1 MTTFTTHC
9 YVANDKITLTIPS
22 AEFPWKCKVQDCQN
36 LPQPTR
42 DERFPTNYVG
52 VTEVVDATLSKMM
65 NTICTQT
72 SDADRKSPF
81 VLSSLSRSGKTTI
94 LRSLFDTWKKQ
105 GKLSMIVRFNGSG
118 PFKFQEG
125 ETAKEAIMRQIV
137 SQLVDTTS
145 LPPNALIKCDEAS
158 LRKKLQDD
166 LSDSEFILFVD
177 ELNASGVPLPYDASS
192 FLKEVFLDPPHRGLV
207 FSTHVPM
214 DLNTDRRSISMR
226 QTLRGCSDR
235 DFEAVKTPICLDI
248 EQLRSISPKC
258 ADLTPHEMLL
268 YGGNPALIFC
278 IKHNQFSVIDKFT
291 HQAKKVSTWDAPHL
305 AEFVHSL
312 LTGSPLVRSKVD
324 DDIDPLI
331 LLQEQF
337 SFNPENSISTWPIC

>member
-1 MTTFTTHC
+1 
-9 YVANDKITLTIPS
+9 
-22 AEFPWKCKVQDCQN
+22 
-36 LPQPTR
+36 
-42 DERFPTNYVG
+42 
-52 VTEVVDATLSKMM
+52 
-65 NTICTQT
+65 
-72 SDADRKSPF
+72 
-81 VLSSLSRSGKTTI
+81 
-94 LRSLFDTWKKQ
+94 
-105 GKLSMIVRFNGSG
+105 MIVSFNGSG

-145 LPPNALIKCDEAS
+145 LPPNALNKCDEAS

-248 EQLRSISPKC
+248 DQLRSISPKC
-258 ADLTPHEMLL
+258 ADLTPHEMFL
-268 YGGNPALIFC
+268 YGGNPELIFC
-278 IKHNQFSVIDKFT
+278 VKHNQLSI
-291 HQAKKVSTWDAPHL
+291 
-305 AEFVHSL
+305 SL
-312 LTGSPLVRSKVD
+312 LIKQRKLARGMLLIWRS
-324 DDIDPLI
+324 L
-331 LLQEQF
+331 
-337 SFNPENSISTWPIC
+337 SIPC